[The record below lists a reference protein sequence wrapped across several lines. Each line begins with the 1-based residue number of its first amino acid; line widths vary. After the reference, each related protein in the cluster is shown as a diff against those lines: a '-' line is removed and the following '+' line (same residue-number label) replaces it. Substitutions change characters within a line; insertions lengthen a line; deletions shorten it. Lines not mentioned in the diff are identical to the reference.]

1 MAIAAAPQDV
11 APVVLFGR
19 TVDYKYVVAAVFV
32 AALFLDI
39 LDTTIVNVALRTI
52 GAELE
57 TNAIE
62 WVVLAYTLSMAVWIP
77 ASGWLGDR
85 FGTKRLFLVALVL
98 FVGGS
103 TLCGIAQ
110 SIGQLIAFRALQGVG
125 GGMLTPVGIAMLF
138 RAFPPI
144 ERARAATIVM
154 VPTLAAPALGPV
166 LGGLITDTIGWRW
179 IFFVNV
185 PIGLVA
191 LVFGLRYL
199 REHTEPG
206 AGRFDIPGFVL
217 SAFGLAAIIYA
228 LNEGP
233 RVGWDDPVV
242 VVLGIGGLI
251 AFGLLVWVETHRPEP
266 MLALR
271 LLRDRLFA
279 TTNLVMAFGMASF
292 VGLLFV
298 LPLYLQGLRGLD
310 PFESGLV
317 TFPQA
322 IGILISSQVA
332 GRIYGQ
338 VGPRR
343 LVVGGMFGA
352 AVSVAAFTQLGM
364 ETDLWIVRV
373 LLFARGL
380 AMGFTFVAVQT
391 ASYARIAPSDNGRAS
406 AIFSTQ
412 RQMSVSIGVAL
423 MATVLSGFTP
433 LASAPTDPQRA
444 LDGYHWTFVV
454 STVLALIATAIAMH
468 INDEDAAATMDDRR
482 RPARVSA

>member
-1 MAIAAAPQDV
+1 
-11 APVVLFGR
+11 
-19 TVDYKYVVAAVFV
+19 
-32 AALFLDI
+32 
-39 LDTTIVNVALRTI
+39 
-52 GAELE
+52 
-57 TNAIE
+57 
-62 WVVLAYTLSMAVWIP
+62 
-77 ASGWLGDR
+77 LGDR
-85 FGTKRLFLVALVL
+85 FGTKRLFLTALVL
-98 FVGGS
+98 FSGGS
-103 TLCGIAQ
+103 ALCGFAQ
-110 SIGQLIAFRALQGVG
+110 SIGQLIGFRVLQGVG

-144 ERARAATIVM
+144 ERARASTIVM

-185 PIGLVA
+185 PIGFAA
-191 LVFGLRYL
+191 LVFGARFL
-199 REHTEPG
+199 REHTEPS
-206 AGRFDIPGFVL
+206 AGRFDIPGFIL
-217 SAFGLAAIIYA
+217 SGYGLAAIIYA

-233 RVGWDDPVV
+233 RVGWDNPFV
-242 VVLGIGGLI
+242 VVLGLTGVL
-251 AFGLLVWVETHRPEP
+251 AFALLVWVETHKPDP

-310 PFESGLV
+310 PFASGLV

-322 IGILISSQVA
+322 IGILIASQIA
-332 GRIYGQ
+332 GRIYGR

-343 LVVGGMFGA
+343 LMVGGMLGA
-352 AVSVAAFTQLGM
+352 AVSVAAFTQIGLT
-364 ETDLWIVRV
+364 TDLWIVRS

-380 AMGFTFVAVQT
+380 AMGFNFVAVQT

-433 LASAPTDPQRA
+433 LAAAPPDPQRA
-444 LDGYHWTFVV
+444 LEGYHWAFAV
-454 STVLALIATAIAMH
+454 STVLALIATAIATR
-468 INDEDAAATMDDRR
+468 IRDEDAAATMYRR
-482 RPARVSA
+482 SPEAVAG

>member
-1 MAIAAAPQDV
+1 M
-11 APVVLFGR
+11 
-19 TVDYKYVVAAVFV
+19 
-32 AALFLDI
+32 
-39 LDTTIVNVALRTI
+39 
-52 GAELE
+52 
-57 TNAIE
+57 
-62 WVVLAYTLSMAVWIP
+62 
-77 ASGWLGDR
+77 
-85 FGTKRLFLVALVL
+85 
-98 FVGGS
+98 
-103 TLCGIAQ
+103 AQ
-110 SIGQLIAFRALQGVG
+110 SIGQLVAFRVLQGVG

-185 PIGLVA
+185 PIGLAA
-191 LVFGLRYL
+191 LVFGLRFL

-206 AGRFDIPGFVL
+206 AGRFDLPGFVL
-217 SAFGLAAIIYA
+217 SGFGLAAIIYA

-242 VVLGIGGLI
+242 VVLGIGGVL

-310 PFESGLV
+310 PFDSGLV

-322 IGILISSQVA
+322 IGILISSQIA
-332 GRIYGQ
+332 GRIYGR

-343 LVVGGMFGA
+343 LIVGGMFGA
-352 AVSVAAFTQLGM
+352 AVTVAAFTQLGL
-364 ETDLWIVRV
+364 ETDLWIVRGPPLRPRAGDGV
-373 LLFARGL
+373 HVRRRADGELRPHRPERQRAGVGDLLHPAADVGVHRRG
-380 AMGFTFVAVQT
+380 ADGDRAV
-391 ASYARIAPSDNGRAS
+391 RAS
-406 AIFSTQ
+406 P
-412 RQMSVSIGVAL
+412 RC
-423 MATVLSGFTP
+423 
-433 LASAPTDPQRA
+433 R
-444 LDGYHWTFVV
+444 
-454 STVLALIATAIAMH
+454 
-468 INDEDAAATMDDRR
+468 RR
-482 RPARVSA
+482 RPIRSGRSRATTGRSRSRPCWR

>member
-1 MAIAAAPQDV
+1 
-11 APVVLFGR
+11 
-19 TVDYKYVVAAVFV
+19 
-32 AALFLDI
+32 
-39 LDTTIVNVALRTI
+39 
-52 GAELE
+52 
-57 TNAIE
+57 
-62 WVVLAYTLSMAVWIP
+62 
-77 ASGWLGDR
+77 
-85 FGTKRLFLVALVL
+85 
-98 FVGGS
+98 
-103 TLCGIAQ
+103 
-110 SIGQLIAFRALQGVG
+110 
-125 GGMLTPVGIAMLF
+125 MLTPVGIAMLF

-185 PIGLVA
+185 PIGLAA
-191 LVFGLRYL
+191 LVFGLRFL

-233 RVGWDDPVV
+233 RVG
-242 VVLGIGGLI
+242 LGRPGRRG
-251 AFGLLVWVETHRPEP
+251 ARHR
-266 MLALR
+266 R
-271 LLRDRLFA
+271 RDRLRGSSYGSRPTARNRCSPCVCCA
-279 TTNLVMAFGMASF
+279 TACSPPPTSSWRSGWRASSACCSSC
-292 VGLLFV
+292 
-298 LPLYLQGLRGLD
+298 PLYLQGLRGLD

-332 GRIYGQ
+332 GRIYGR

-433 LASAPTDPQRA
+433 LASAPADPQRA
-444 LDGYHWTFVV
+444 LDGLPLDVRGLHRCW
-454 STVLALIATAIAMH
+454 
-468 INDEDAAATMDDRR
+468 R
-482 RPARVSA
+482 